1 MKSRE
6 TEAALVIR
14 SDKAAQIANQ
24 IARIE
29 ALGAYRLEPQATLK
43 IRDIYF
49 DTPDQLLQ
57 KQKLALRI
65 RQVNGRTFI
74 TLKGPAQKKTGGGQE
89 RLEIEL
95 TWSFTALT
103 RLVRELRA
111 REIEIKLTRQDFMR
125 TDPVGTL
132 KRLGFVPIQDRTTI
146 RQVRKITAADQSGEE
161 ELAELAVDAVTYR
174 LGKQAVRL
182 HEIELEAKHEK
193 ARLNEMIQPLEKMF
207 KPALLTWQSKLA
219 TGRALQTLLEDGKLA
234 KYLDDQNNLKPKAY
248 AKLGEILSKG

>member
-14 SDKAAQIANQ
+14 SNNAAQIANQ
-24 IARIE
+24 IANIE
-29 ALGAYRLEPQATLK
+29 TLGTFRLEPQQTQK

-65 RQVNGRTFI
+65 RRVNGKTLI
-74 TLKGPAQKKTGGGQE
+74 TLKGPAQKKAGGGQE

-95 TWSFTALT
+95 AWSFTALT
-103 RLVRELRA
+103 RIVRELRA
-111 REIEIKLTRQDFMR
+111 RKIEIKLTRQDFVR

-132 KRLGFVPIQDRTTI
+132 KRLGFVLIQDRTTI
-146 RQVRKITAADQSGEE
+146 RQVRKITVADQSNEE

-182 HEIELEAKHEK
+182 HEVEIEAKHK
-193 ARLNEMIQPLEKMF
+193 NARLEEMIQPLEKMF
-207 KPALLTWQSKLA
+207 KPALLAWQSKLA
-219 TGRALQTLLEDGKLA
+219 TGRALQTLLEDGQLD
-234 KYLDDQNNLKPKAY
+234 KYLDDRNNLKPTAY
-248 AKLGEILSKG
+248 TKLGRLVSQV

>member
-14 SDKAAQIANQ
+14 SDKAAEIANQ
-24 IARIE
+24 IAKIE
-29 ALGAYRLEPQATLK
+29 ALGAYRLEPQETQK

-49 DTPDQLLQ
+49 DMPDQLLQ

-65 RQVNGRTFI
+65 RQVNGKTLI
-74 TLKGPAQKKTGGGQE
+74 TLKGPAQKKAGGGQE
-89 RLEIEL
+89 RLEIEFA
-95 TWSFTALT
+95 WSFTALT
-103 RLVRELRA
+103 RIVRELRA
-111 REIEIKLTRQDFMR
+111 REIEIKLSRQDFVR
-125 TDPVGTL
+125 PDPIGTL

-146 RQVRKITAADQSGEE
+146 RQVRKIVASDQSSEG

-182 HEIELEAKHEK
+182 HEIEIEAKHKK
-193 ARLNEMIQPLEKMF
+193 ARLDEMIQPLEKMF
-207 KPALLTWQSKLA
+207 KPTLLTWQSKLA

-234 KYLDDQNNLKPKAY
+234 KYLDGRNNLKRIAY
-248 AKLGEILSKG
+248 TKLGRLLSKQ